1 MAEEITRKE
10 WLIACGEKDLRD
22 LSLDIS
28 VLEIMTDAVR
38 VQPSLSQDG
47 VVMWEGADIVVPVG
61 DALGLKGFKL
71 VGQDLVYPKFGD
83 AI

>member
-38 VQPSLSQDG
+38 VQPSLS
-47 VVMWEGADIVVPVG
+47 DIVVPVG

-71 VGQDLVYPKFGD
+71 VDQDLVYPKFGD